1 MHRNRKVK
9 ILSQEKNRISIA
21 PFEPQEES
29 VSLASLKREIAAQC
43 EPPRVSWRVFYL

>member
-43 EPPRVSWRVFYL
+43 AERCGLADWFQ